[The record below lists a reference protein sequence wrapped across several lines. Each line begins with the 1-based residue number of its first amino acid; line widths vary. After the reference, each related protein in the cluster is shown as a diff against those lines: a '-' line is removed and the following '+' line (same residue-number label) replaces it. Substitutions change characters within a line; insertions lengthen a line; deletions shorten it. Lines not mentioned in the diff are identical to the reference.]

1 MCLGMTLNPMHFY
14 AIILEQ
20 YGLKKLL
27 KFKQIKAGLI
37 VSALNDRNVN

>member
-20 YGLKKLL
+20 YGPQKLL
-27 KFKQIKAGLI
+27 KFKQIEVGQLFGLEYI
-37 VSALNDRNVN
+37 VE